1 MENNITGLKIA
12 YLSLGCKVNAYETAS
27 IRNQL
32 ESYGCC
38 TVGFRE
44 VADVYLV
51 NTCTVTNIADRKSR
65 QMLHQAKRRNPDAI
79 VVAAGCYVQEFYRNH
94 EEDDT
99 IDILIGNRR
108 KSEIAAILSEYI
120 TSKKNGMAT
129 QQIYINEDAKLLEY
143 EEMEIAAATENTR
156 AYLKI
161 QDGCNQFC
169 SYCMIPYA
177 RGRISSRVQED
188 VIKEVEH
195 LAQKGF
201 QEFVLTGIHL
211 SSYGLED
218 VTTTEQQKL
227 KRNDGR
233 EPLLELIAAISEV
246 PGVSRIRLGSL
257 EPRIMREEFIAEL
270 SKLTKV
276 CPHFHLSL
284 QSGCDATLKAMNRK
298 YTTEE
303 YLKCC
308 DLLRKYYKEPAITTD
323 VIVGFP
329 GETEEQFVTSM
340 EFAKTCA
347 FAQMHVFPFSRRRGT
362 AADRMPN
369 QLTEE
374 IKKQR
379 EHRMLGIA
387 NNLEQKYREAK
398 NGQEC
403 ILLTEECIE
412 INGQN
417 WFIGHTE
424 EYLMVAIPQESYH
437 ENQLIRV
444 RISENTLNNYILAEP
459 LGLPKA

>member
-1 MENNITGLKIA
+1 MENIIKGLKIA

-32 ESYGCC
+32 ESYGCI
-38 TVGFRE
+38 TVGFRD

-65 QMLHQAKRRNPDAI
+65 QMLHQAKRRNSDAI
-79 VVAAGCYVQEFYRNH
+79 VVAVGCYVQEFYRNH
-94 EEDDT
+94 EQDDT
-99 IDILIGNRR
+99 IDLLIGNRR

-120 TSKKNGMAT
+120 ACKKEGQET
-129 QQIYINEDAKLLEY
+129 QQIYINEDEKLIEY
-143 EEMEIAAATENTR
+143 EEMVIAGATENTR

-177 RGRISSRVQED
+177 RGRISSRAQED
-188 VIKEVEH
+188 IIKEVVH

-201 QEFVLTGIHL
+201 RELVLTGIHL

-218 VTTTEQQKL
+218 ATTSEQQKL
-227 KRNDGR
+227 KRKDGR
-233 EPLLELIAAISEV
+233 EPLLELISAISDV

-257 EPRIMREEFIAEL
+257 EPRIMREEFVREL
-270 SKLTKV
+270 AKRTKV

-284 QSGCDATLKAMNRK
+284 QSGCDETLKAMNRK

-308 DLLRKYYKEPAITTD
+308 DLLRKYYEAPAITTD

-340 EFAKTCA
+340 EFAKTCG

-374 IKKQR
+374 EKKNR
-379 EHRMLGIA
+379 EHRMLA
-387 NNLEQKYREAK
+387 VAEQLEKRYRAQRA
-398 NGQEC
+398 GHEC
-403 ILLTEECIE
+403 ILLTEESME
-412 INGQN
+412 IDGRS
-417 WFIGHTE
+417 WLVGHTG
-424 EYLMVAIPQESYH
+424 EYLMVAVPQENYTN
-437 ENQLIRV
+437 NQLIRV
-444 RISENTLNNYILAEP
+444 RITENSRNNYILAEP
-459 LGLPKA
+459 LGLMEA